1 MEYSLVPSHP
11 QPCILHGRE
20 HAAPALVVASGNQH
34 TMDILPVHKLLVGG
48 VQAIIGHQFAE
59 VSEG

>member
-34 TMDILPVHKLLVGG
+34 TMDILPVHKLLVGS
-48 VQAIIGHQFAE
+48 VKAIIGH
-59 VSEG
+59 